1 MNTLKNPPQ
10 NKVYAA
16 GIVKKDE
23 WLWQGTVVAENIK
36 MASRMLARF
45 KKENKIKGHCEVTEF
60 FGRAY
65 TERPKGVS
73 DSMVLG

>member
-36 MASRMLARF
+36 
-45 KKENKIKGHCEVTEF
+45 KQ
-60 FGRAY
+60 Y
-65 TERPKGVS
+65 
-73 DSMVLG
+73 